1 MHMTARVAAVCVLAL
16 SALAGPPPAM
26 AQVQPEAPDRAFLER
41 TRTGATVGARAGT
54 NEPSSGRPAITSVSN
69 GRGGS
74 SEPPTCYVTRAGDKY
89 WEFCLITG
97 GGGEYKANIWAGPP
111 DPAAPGGPRVII
123 DPAALA
129 QQAEN
134 ELVLAEPE
142 VRLNPAEDQI
152 AQLASWLW
160 LEGGWAEQSAS
171 ASAGPVT
178 STVTATPQRVRWSM
192 GNGDEVVC
200 GGPGTPYEPRFAA
213 TPEATDCSYTYRHS
227 SAGQPG
233 DAYPV
238 TVTVEYDL
246 TWAAVGAPGGG
257 DLGVAE
263 QSATLPVRV
272 SELQALVQ

>member
-1 MHMTARVAAVCVLAL
+1 MRTTGRVGTVGVLAL
-16 SALAGPPPAM
+16 MALVGMLSGPVLAQSAPRGQAIA
-26 AQVQPEAPDRAFLER
+26 DR
-41 TRTGATVGARAGT
+41 TRQGATIGARNQADGA
-54 NEPSSGRPAITSVSN
+54 SSGRPLSTSVSN
-69 GRGGS
+69 RGG
-74 SEPPTCYVTRAGDKY
+74 SEPPTCYITRTGDKY
-89 WEFCLITG
+89 WEYCLITD
-97 GGGEYKANIWAGPP
+97 GGGEYKANVLAGPP

-134 ELVLAEPE
+134 ALVLVEPE

-160 LEGGWAEQSAS
+160 LEGGWGEQSAS

-192 GNGDEVVC
+192 GNGDEVLC
-200 GGPGTPYEPRFAA
+200 GGPGTPYESRFAA

-238 TVTVEYDL
+238 TATVEYAL
-246 TWAAVGAPGGG
+246 TWVAVGAPGGG
-257 DLGVAE
+257 DLGVVE
-263 QSATLPVRV
+263 QSATVSVRV